1 MCFNYEGY
9 VRQKETKIHCWLT
22 ELAELLQAVK
32 LYTADGKEHLC
43 VQQRS
48 TQRLSLTGRR
58 SDTPITPKLVSLF
71 VKQLSN
77 RLMNEALQGK
87 EMHPQIVI
95 PMTNFVWIT
104 IPLLLKAFAFDGR
117 TQLVVQ
123 DNRHSNAVKV
133 GGWETHIKS
142 YTIFYFSFADGEVVA
157 SKST

>member
-1 MCFNYEGY
+1 MEKNTYAYNSAALSDYPLQDDDQIRLLHPNWFRCF
-9 VRQKETKIHCWLT
+9 TKI
-22 ELAELLQAVK
+22 
-32 LYTADGKEHLC
+32 
-43 VQQRS
+43 
-48 TQRLSLTGRR
+48 
-58 SDTPITPKLVSLF
+58 I
-71 VKQLSN
+71 N

-104 IPLLLKAFAFDGR
+104 IPLLLKALAFDGR

>member
-1 MCFNYEGY
+1 MRFNYEGY

-48 TQRLSLTGRR
+48 TQRLSFTGRR

-87 EMHPQIVI
+87 EMQPQIVI

-104 IPLLLKAFAFDGR
+104 IPLLLKALAFDGR

-123 DNRHSNAVKV
+123 YNLHSNAVKV

-157 SKST
+157 SKSI